1 MLSRVLSSLN
11 SLSWVAPRWRLVL
24 LCFASV
30 PLLTLA
36 ALAAVTLFTAP
47 SPPAGPAAAPGVAG
61 GENGEAGSL
70 PPPGGL
76 LVEVTGAVAHP
87 GLFRVAK
94 GERVSA
100 AIAAAGG
107 LTSDADPERL
117 PSMAARLK
125 DGEQVRVPS
134 LLGRGRTATA
144 PRPAGGTG
152 TGRSSSVSLNLAT
165 ADQLAAIPGFSPEL
179 AAAAISYRTEYGGF
193 ATTRELIDVLN
204 MSEADYLRARKYIS
218 V

>member
-1 MLSRVLSSLN
+1 MASRVLSRLI
-11 SLSWVAPRWRLVL
+11 SLSWVAPRWRLLL

-30 PLLTLA
+30 PLLAIA
-36 ALAAVTLFTAP
+36 ALASVTLFTAP
-47 SPPAGPAAAPGVAG
+47 SPPAGPATVPGLAD
-61 GENGEAGSL
+61 GENEDAGSL

-107 LTSDADPERL
+107 LTGDADPERL
-117 PSMAARLK
+117 PSMAGRLK

-134 LLGRGRTATA
+134 LPGRGRAA
-144 PRPAGGTG
+144 RASRPAGGTG
-152 TGRSSSVSLNLAT
+152 TGRSTSVSLNLAT

-179 AAAAISYRTEYGGF
+179 AVAAIRYRTEYGGF
-193 ATTRELIDVLN
+193 ATTRELVDVLN
-204 MSEADYLRARKYIS
+204 MSEADYLRARRYLS

>member
-1 MLSRVLSSLN
+1 M
-11 SLSWVAPRWRLVL
+11 L
-24 LCFASV
+24 LCFASA
-30 PLLTLA
+30 PLLALA
-36 ALAAVTLFTAP
+36 ALAAVTLFTPP
-47 SPPAGPAAAPGVAG
+47 SPPAGPAAGPGLAQD
-61 GENGEAGSL
+61 ENGDAGAL

-125 DGEQVRVPS
+125 DGEQVRIPS
-134 LLGRGRTATA
+134 FAGRGRAATA
-144 PRPAGGTG
+144 SRPAGGTG

-165 ADQLAAIPGFSPEL
+165 ADQLAGIPGFSPDL

-193 ATTRELIDVLN
+193 ATTKELVDVLN
-204 MSEADYLRARKYIS
+204 MSEADYLRARKYLS

>member
-1 MLSRVLSSLN
+1 MLSRVLSSLI

-30 PLLTLA
+30 PLLAIA

-47 SPPAGPAAAPGVAG
+47 SPPAGSAAVPGVAA

-107 LTSDADPERL
+107 LTSDADPDRL

-134 LLGRGRTATA
+134 LPGRGRATA
-144 PRPAGGTG
+144 SRPAGGTSS
-152 TGRSSSVSLNLAT
+152 GRSGSISLNLAT

-179 AAAAISYRTEYGGF
+179 AAAAINYRAEYGGF
-193 ATTRELIDVLN
+193 ATTRELVDVLN
-204 MSEADYLRARKYIS
+204 MSEADYVRARKYLS